1 MAWMSIIRECV
12 EIIGNHEEDD
22 CECYGVSYSLS
33 YKDGKIL
40 FTRATTS
47 PTGETY
53 SDGGIDTKTSGWV
66 LCEWDAPMK
75 EYCNLAVVFANRDS
89 EHLKYEYGEDVECIA
104 FQPIL

>member
-1 MAWMSIIRECV
+1 MSIIRECV

-53 SDGGIDTKTSGWV
+53 SDGGIDTKRSGWV
-66 LCEWDAPMK
+66 LEKWDASV
-75 EYCNLAVVFANRDS
+75 EDYCNLAILFVNNDI
-89 EHLKYEYGEDVECIA
+89 EHLKYKYGYDIGA
-104 FQPIL
+104 IQFTPIL